1 MPARR
6 EFLKRTAAFLA
17 LSAASAP
24 SHASRIEMLYLATP
38 DCPYCRSWEARS
50 KDALLNS
57 PEGRALRFV
66 EVRGETLRKPIAREH
81 YPRGYEWAFDKIGPS
96 RGVPRF
102 VLLVD
107 GNLLLS
113 AFGLNAYE
121 NDFLPR
127 LRAIVAGGPGRA

>member
-1 MPARR
+1 MPTRR
-6 EFLKRTAAFLA
+6 NFLSLIAACLA
-17 LSAASAP
+17 LLANVPAA
-24 SHASRIEMLYLATP
+24 HASRIEMLYLTSP

-57 PEGRALRFV
+57 PEGRALRFI
-66 EVRGETLRKPIAREH
+66 EVRGETLRKPISREH
-81 YPRGYEWAFDKIGPS
+81 YPRGYEWAFDRIGPS

-107 GNLLLS
+107 GNVVLN

-121 NDFLPR
+121 HDFLPR